1 LFYLGAESGGL
12 LTVCGDP
19 AFDGQ
24 SSFTL
29 EEGGWGGERGLAMR
43 RSDCCFGDTGGTTL
57 YEVTSFLSVKQQVR
71 LSAESRGGR
80 RMRPD
85 VFWGFEQSKGE
96 VK

>member
-1 LFYLGAESGGL
+1 
-12 LTVCGDP
+12 
-19 AFDGQ
+19 
-24 SSFTL
+24 
-29 EEGGWGGERGLAMR
+29 MR